1 MAKKLI
7 RNTFGKI
14 SEFIFASIEVGT
26 MFNDIKLEKNKKK
39 KKQTIKKFQSVEVG
53 N

>member
-14 SEFIFASIEVGT
+14 SEFIFSSIEVGT
-26 MFNDIKLEKNKKK
+26 VFNDIKLEKNKK